1 MATSG
6 SVWAIDIGQCA
17 LKALKCRPH
26 DDPKKIV
33 AEAFDYI
40 EYPKILSQPDSNPDE
55 LIGEAL
61 GQFLSRNSV
70 KNDLVAISVPGVAG
84 LMKFIPLP
92 PVESS
97 KIKAMVQYEQKQHI
111 PFDPKAIVLR
121 WQAMAGGKEEAGVA
135 LETEV
140 GLFAIKRDTESRA
153 RGPFENLGIDVDLV
167 QLGPVA
173 LYNFILFDQL
183 RDLPPP
189 EEYDP
194 ESPPESI
201 AIISVG
207 TDATDVLSTNGY
219 KVLHRSLPIGGN
231 HFTKA
236 LSKELKLTFAKA
248 EHLKRNAASAQDPKA
263 VFQAMRPV
271 FSELSRQ
278 LQQSFVYFGNINRE
292 SKIKRIVALGNAM
305 KLPGLRR
312 YLSQNLGLEIERLD
326 GYHGLTG
333 SEVLAAAAFKE
344 NLSCF
349 DVCYGLALQ
358 GLGKAGL
365 NQNMLPDE
373 IRNARMIK
381 QKKPWA
387 IAAAAV
393 LMLALTLSL
402 LRFTVNVGAV
412 EADEWKPVET
422 KAGSVA
428 TTAEGFDKEARGKVE
443 EFKTLD
449 QIGQHL
455 VGNVEGR
462 VVWLELLKFINE
474 CLPKT
479 GEKLLPPPAGKEGD
493 LAWQVQKREELR
505 IDSLECRWE
514 EDLAKWFE
522 GVKKDYQDLSG
533 DQAAAKPEGGDQ
545 AAPTGPSGAGWV
557 MVVKGHH
564 YHNLKEDFRSAT
576 GTMGAFV
583 RNTLVKNLQTRTVEL
598 PGSKQNAEPGKPA
611 RPKPWTPAQ
620 MGIGYALLYKPGNVQ
635 PEELEDPNAAL
646 QTEAATTV
654 GTPAKKEA
662 AKRTTIDVDR
672 FDFEVQFC
680 WKPTPPAER
689 EANLKTK
696 AGENK

>member
-6 SVWAIDIGQCA
+6 SVWGIDIGQCA
-17 LKALKCRPH
+17 LKALKCRAH
-26 DDPKKIV
+26 DDKDKIV

-40 EYPKILSQPDSNPDE
+40 EYPKILSQPDSHPDE

-92 PVESS
+92 PVESG

-121 WQAMAGGKEEAGVA
+121 WQAMAGGKEEQGVA
-135 LETEV
+135 METEV

-153 RGPFENLGIDVDLV
+153 REPFENLGIDVDLV
-167 QLGPVA
+167 QLAPVS
-173 LYNFILFDQL
+173 LYNFLVFDQL

-194 ESPPESI
+194 EHPPESI

-219 KVLHRSLPIGGN
+219 KVLHRSLPLGGN
-231 HFTKA
+231 HFTRA

-248 EHLKRNAASAQDPKA
+248 EHLKRNAAAAQDPKA

-292 SKIKRIVALGNAM
+292 SKIKRVVALGNAM

-333 SEVLAAAAFKE
+333 PEVLAAPAFKE

-358 GLGKAGL
+358 GLGRSGL
-365 NQNMLPDE
+365 TQNMLPDE
-373 IRNARMIK
+373 IRNSRLIK

-387 IAAAAV
+387 LAAAAV
-393 LMLALTLSL
+393 LMLACTLGF
-402 LRFTVNVGAV
+402 LRYAGNLRTV
-412 EADEWKPVET
+412 EADEWKPAES
-422 KAGSVA
+422 KAGTVA
-428 TTAEGFDKEARGKVE
+428 TTADGYDKAVKGKVE

-449 QIGQHL
+449 QTGQHL
-455 VGNVEGR
+455 VANVEGR
-462 VVWLELLKFINE
+462 VIWLELLKFVNE
-474 CLPKT
+474 CLPSVAKNPP
-479 GEKLLPPPAGKEGD
+479 KPPAGKETDVG
-493 LAWQVQKREELR
+493 WQLQKREELR
-505 IDSLECRWE
+505 IDSLECAQVD
-514 EDLAKWFE
+514 DLAEWFKRNE
-522 GVKKDYQDLSG
+522 KDYRDLTG
-533 DQAAAKPEGGDQ
+533 KKPAAKTEGGEQ
-545 AAPTGPSGAGWV
+545 TPTAPTGPSGPGWV
-557 MVVKGHH
+557 ITVKGHH
-564 YHNLKEDFRSAT
+564 FHNLREDDPHTSAE
-576 GTMGAFV
+576 FV
-583 RNTLVKNLQTRTVEL
+583 RETLVKNLQTHPVEL
-598 PGSKQNAEPGKPA
+598 PGSKQNVKKGETAPL
-611 RPKPWTPAQ
+611 KPWTPAQ
-620 MGIGYALLYKPGNVQ
+620 MGIGYALLSKPGTNVKV
-635 PEELEDPNAAL
+635 ELEDPNAAL
-646 QTEAATTV
+646 EPEAVVVRGGEA
-654 GTPAKKEA
+654 GRKEA
-662 AKRTTIDVDR
+662 TRRKGIEAER

-680 WKPTPPAER
+680 WQLKPPTER
-689 EANLKTK
+689 ESPSQTKTP
-696 AGENK
+696 